1 MSVLIGTAGW
11 SLPLAEQGY
20 FPEGE
25 THLHR
30 YAQKFLV
37 TEINSTFRRSHRAS
51 SYVRWQNSVPPEFR
65 FSVKAPKGITHDRR
79 LRKCKSLFK
88 AFFMDVSG
96 LGNKLGCLL
105 VQLPP
110 SLTFER
116 PVVDEFFGMVRE
128 LTNLSVVCEPRNA
141 SWFSTEAEKLLQQ
154 REISRV
160 AADPA
165 IVPQAGEGG
174 AWKGLLYYR
183 LHGSPRPYYSAY
195 SASYLAALSKRLRH
209 EAEKVPVWCIF
220 DNTTLG
226 AATSN
231 ARELGS
237 LCAQKVRG

>member
-11 SLPLAEQGY
+11 SIPLTEQRY
-20 FPEGE
+20 FPEAG
-25 THLHR
+25 THLDK
-30 YAQKFLV
+30 YAQRFPV
-37 TEINSTFRRSHRAS
+37 AEINSTFRRSHRAS
-51 SYVRWQNSVPPEFR
+51 TYVRWQNSVPSEFR
-65 FSVKAPKGITHDRR
+65 FSVKVPKAITHGER
-79 LRKCKSLFK
+79 LRKCKSSFG
-88 AFFMDVSG
+88 AFFADVNL

-116 PVVDEFFGMVRE
+116 RLVDEFFGMVRDV
-128 LTNLSVVCEPRNA
+128 TDLSVVCEPRNG
-141 SWFSTEAEKLLQQ
+141 SWFSTDAEKLL
-154 REISRV
+154 RKRKISRV

-165 IVPQAGEGG
+165 IVPQAGECG

-195 SASYLAALSKRLRH
+195 SASYLAALMKRLRH
-209 EAEKVPVWCIF
+209 ETEKVPVWCIF

-231 ARELGS
+231 ARALCD
-237 LCAQKVRG
+237 LCAPR